1 MQAQALTARREPA
14 RQNRTHLFAGFAL
27 RSLLVSGLMATGILS
42 GLSALAKIPHQPEQA
57 IVRAPLLTSRGFA
70 PTNAPAGIE
79 VAAVSADQD
88 SSAEEAESEATEPA
102 GARPDYGF
110 TRLFSTIL
118 AAKPEELGLSSDM
131 LKFGPV
137 RIRQDL
143 VETILRA
150 AQAAGADPVLLM
162 AIADK
167 ESSFA
172 TGIAAATSS
181 AVGLFQFIEATWFT
195 VLRDHGTKHGLAR
208 EAALVSSED
217 SLPARERLRILDLRK
232 NPYIAALMAAEML
245 KKDTAEIRARL
256 GRDLTSEEIYLAH
269 FLGPGDAYKFLAKV
283 DTEPRH
289 VAAKLLPKP
298 ARANK
303 PIFYDRQGRKS
314 KSLSVAEVHR
324 KIEAS
329 MGLRL
334 DRYRNVAQAM
344 PTLSA
349 YR

>member
-1 MQAQALTARREPA
+1 MGE
-14 RQNRTHLFAGFAL
+14 
-27 RSLLVSGLMATGILS
+27 
-42 GLSALAKIPHQPEQA
+42 
-57 IVRAPLLTSRGFA
+57 
-70 PTNAPAGIE
+70 
-79 VAAVSADQD
+79 
-88 SSAEEAESEATEPA
+88 
-102 GARPDYGF
+102 RPDYGF
-110 TRLFSTIL
+110 TRLFSTFL

-137 RIRQDL
+137 RVRQDL

-181 AVGLFQFIEATWFT
+181 AVGLFQFVEATWFT
-195 VLRDHGTKHGLAR
+195 VLRDHGTKHGLVR
-208 EAALVSSED
+208 EAAIASSED
-217 SLPARERLRILDLRK
+217 SIPARERLRILDLRK

>member
-1 MQAQALTARREPA
+1 MQALTARHEPT
-14 RQNRTHLFAGFAL
+14 RQNGTHLFAGFAF
-27 RSLLVSGLMATGILS
+27 RSLLVSGLMAS
-42 GLSALAKIPHQPEQA
+42 GVLGALSALAKIPHQAEQA
-57 IVRAPLLTSRGFA
+57 ILRAPLVSSQKWTSV
-70 PTNAPAGIE
+70 NAPANAE
-79 VAAVSADQD
+79 VAAISADQD
-88 SSAEEAESEATEPA
+88 AGAEETESEGTELA
-102 GARPDYGF
+102 GARPDDGF
-110 TRLFSTIL
+110 THLFSTIL
-118 AAKPEELGLSSDM
+118 AGKSDELGLSSGM

-167 ESSFA
+167 ESSFV

-217 SLPARERLRILDLRK
+217 ILPARERLRILDLRK

-303 PIFYDRQGRKS
+303 PIFYDRQGRKA

-334 DRYRNVAQAM
+334 DRYRNVAQTM
-344 PTLSA
+344 PMLSA